1 MRTTLIKRWLLPAS
15 FIPLAV
21 GGLAFLALDSDSE
34 NSSVERRPAL
44 LQTATTPPQAEARGP
59 SRPRSSR
66 SSRPRLVRRVAKR
79 ELPRVK
85 AHTPVPKAT
94 VRTTRANHLVT
105 VLARCETLSK
115 RLHSLQRYCDNL
127 PSEQAA
133 QVLEGLLESQLPG
146 NFYESTNLR
155 LAVLGELG
163 VLESPRAE
171 AALVGRLREDVPR
184 PERLIALELLA
195 NKPPGAGTSEIQAIA
210 YNDHDQKVQSKARW
224 ALARQGIEVR

>member
-1 MRTTLIKRWLLPAS
+1 VRT
-15 FIPLAV
+15 
-21 GGLAFLALDSDSE
+21 
-34 NSSVERRPAL
+34 
-44 LQTATTPPQAEARGP
+44 
-59 SRPRSSR
+59 
-66 SSRPRLVRRVAKR
+66 VAKH

-85 AHTPVPKAT
+85 AHTPVPKT
-94 VRTTRANHLVT
+94 SVRTTRANHLVT

-115 RLHSLQRYCDNL
+115 RLHSLQRYCDKL
-127 PSEQAA
+127 PAEQAA
-133 QVLEGLLESQLPG
+133 QVLEGLLESPLPG

-171 AALVGRLREDVPR
+171 AALVGRLRGDVPR

-195 NKPPGAGTSEIQAIA
+195 NKPAGAGTSEMQAIA
-210 YNDHDQKVQSKARW
+210 YNDHDQKVQTKARW